1 MCEWKRFPTIIIDL
15 DMGLARGVD
24 FGPVA
29 AGGVRVTI
37 CTPGLSSGA
46 GIGESCNCPV
56 GTGFVIFIR
65 FVSKGFGFGLA
76 LEGVRQ
82 ERVRYF
88 LYMLIWVNAGC

>member
-56 GTGFVIFIR
+56 GTGFVYYKICFKMVLVLDWR
-65 FVSKGFGFGLA
+65 WR
-76 LEGVRQ
+76 E
-82 ERVRYF
+82 
-88 LYMLIWVNAGC
+88 

>member
-1 MCEWKRFPTIIIDL
+1 MCEWKRFSTIIIDL

-37 CTPGLSSGA
+37 CKPGLSSGA

-65 FVSKGFGFGLA
+65 FVSKWFWFWI
-76 LEGVRQ
+76 GVGGS
-82 ERVRYF
+82 E
-88 LYMLIWVNAGC
+88 AGESEIFFVYANMG